1 MLGIS
6 FSLSSPRS
14 WRKIKIDTEKD
25 KGIKSLCVAPPGK
38 CTYTLEGRTQ
48 HSCAGDP
55 TRRGPPVSPCA
66 AHGSQ
71 KSLVIMT
78 SLVTFVFRNGMGSN
92 RWRSEAQDDGRAL
105 CKLHTWAQPAM
116 LILQSPFVA
125 ASHEAPGSTSWHTQF
140 GNPCTDAIF
149 KGSPMTG
156 ITYPFAQSQSISS
169 PKLWEF
175 CTCMSECEHK
185 RLGCSRISN
194 SQRRSCVK
202 RERRVVFSKEPDIF
216 YSVVTHVVTKPLQDF
231 YD

>member
-1 MLGIS
+1 MCGTTRQVHVHI
-6 FSLSSPRS
+6 R
-14 WRKIKIDTEKD
+14 
-25 KGIKSLCVAPPGK
+25 GG
-38 CTYTLEGRTQ
+38 GTQ

-55 TRRGPPVSPCA
+55 TRRGATVSPCA

-78 SLVTFVFRNGMGSN
+78 SLVTFVFRNGMGSY

-105 CKLHTWAQPAM
+105 CKLHTWAHPAM

-175 CTCMSECEHK
+175 CTCTSECEHK
-185 RLGCSRISN
+185 RLGCRISN
-194 SQRRSCVK
+194 SLRWEGTTRSLF
-202 RERRVVFSKEPDIF
+202 ERTRYFLFCCNPCGHEAIAGFLRLMALSG
-216 YSVVTHVVTKPLQDF
+216 H
-231 YD
+231 